1 MFPSFVF
8 IPVTI
13 SKVAIMTVAEI
24 RQLLE
29 KYKHQPLSPDELAQ
43 LQQAVAS
50 GAFEEEIKADILHTL
65 HAQSAPEVE
74 WPEAEKAALLQQV
87 LQTSPLQPV
96 RGPYA
101 RKRWTYA
108 AAAVLA
114 AGIITSVAFLMR
126 RPATK
131 APMAAA
137 VKSNPLAPGSNKA
150 MLILADNSTI
160 TLDSNNT
167 GALAVQG
174 NTQISNTNGAL
185 TYKGNGDNKQP
196 LYNTV
201 ATPRGGQYQLT
212 LADGSK
218 IWLNAASSIRFPAAF
233 TGNERLV
240 EITGEVYFEVA
251 QQADKP
257 FRVKV
262 TTPGMEEMSIT
273 VLGTSFNVMAYA
285 DEQAVR
291 TTLVDGAVKVARG
304 TQQSLLKPGYQASIE
319 PDGGT
324 FTTSTADV
332 EQALAWKEGKFRFRN
347 TNIRTIMRQL
357 ARWYD
362 IEVAYDG
369 NVSDIDLTGVISRRE
384 DADALLKALET
395 TQRIKFTVDGRT
407 ITAKPV
413 TPH

>member
-1 MFPSFVF
+1 
-8 IPVTI
+8 
-13 SKVAIMTVAEI
+13 MTVAEI
-24 RQLLE
+24 RQLLD
-29 KYKHQPLSPDELAQ
+29 KYKSQPLSPDELAQ
-43 LQQAVAS
+43 LQEAVAS

-65 HAQSAPEVE
+65 YTGSAPEAE
-74 WPEAEKAALLQQV
+74 WPAGEKEAVLQQV
-87 LQTSPLQPV
+87 LQATPLQPV
-96 RGPYA
+96 RNA
-101 RKRWTYA
+101 IRKRWMYA

-114 AGIITSVAFLMR
+114 AGIITSGVFLMR
-126 RPATK
+126 RPATP
-131 APMAAA
+131 APVAAT
-137 VKSNPLAPGSNKA
+137 VKPNPLAPGGNKA

-160 TLDSNNT
+160 TLDSSSN

-185 TYKGNGDNKQP
+185 TYKGNGNNKQP

-233 TGNERLV
+233 TGKERLV
-240 EITGEVYFEVA
+240 EVTGEVYFEVSQNA
-251 QQADKP
+251 HMP
-257 FRVKV
+257 FHVKV
-262 TTPGMEEMSIT
+262 NTPGMEEMTVT

-285 DEQAVR
+285 DEQAIR
-291 TTLVDGAVKVARG
+291 TTLVDGAVQVARG
-304 TQQSLLKPGYQASIE
+304 NQQSLLQPGYQAAISSN
-319 PDGGT
+319 GGT
-324 FTTSTADV
+324 FETSMADV

-384 DADALLKALET
+384 DAGALLKALET
-395 TQRIKFTVDGRT
+395 TQRVKFTVEGHT
-407 ITAKPV
+407 ITARPV

>member
-1 MFPSFVF
+1 
-8 IPVTI
+8 
-13 SKVAIMTVAEI
+13 MTVAEI

-50 GAFEEEIKADILHTL
+50 GSFEDEIKADILHTL
-65 HAQSAPEVE
+65 YARSAPEAE

-87 LQTSPLQPV
+87 FQATPLQPV
-96 RGPYA
+96 HRHSI
-101 RKRWTYA
+101 RKRWAYA

-114 AGIITSVAFLMR
+114 AGIITSGVFLMR
-126 RPATK
+126 RTETPAPVATT
-131 APMAAA
+131 
-137 VKSNPLAPGSNKA
+137 VQSNPLAPGGNKA

-160 TLDSNNT
+160 SLDSSSS

-240 EITGEVYFEVA
+240 EVTGEVYFEVT
-251 QQADKP
+251 QQANKP

-262 TTPGMEEMSIT
+262 KTPGMEEMTVT
-273 VLGTSFNVMAYA
+273 VLGTSFDVMAYA

-291 TTLVDGAVKVARG
+291 TTLVDGAVQVARG
-304 TQQSLLKPGYQASIE
+304 NQQSLLKPGYQASIA
-319 PDGGT
+319 PNGST
-324 FTTSTADV
+324 FETSVADV
-332 EQALAWKEGKFRFRN
+332 EQSLAWKEGKFRFRN

-384 DADALLKALET
+384 DAGALLKALET
-395 TQRIKFTVDGRT
+395 TQRVKFTVDGRT
-407 ITAKPV
+407 ITARPV
-413 TPH
+413 APH

>member
-1 MFPSFVF
+1 M
-8 IPVTI
+8 TI
-13 SKVAIMTVAEI
+13 AEI
-24 RQLLE
+24 RQLLD
-29 KYKHQPLSPDELAQ
+29 KYKYQPLSPDELAQ
-43 LQQAVAS
+43 LQEAVAS

-65 HAQSAPEVE
+65 YTRSAPEAE
-74 WPEAEKAALLQQV
+74 WAAAEKNAVLQQV
-87 LQTSPLQPV
+87 LQATPLRPV
-96 RGPYA
+96 RNTV
-101 RKRWTYA
+101 RRRWMYA
-108 AAAVLA
+108 AAAILA
-114 AGIITSVAFLMR
+114 AGIMTSGLLLMR
-126 RPATK
+126 RPA
-131 APMAAA
+131 APVPVAVT
-137 VKSNPLAPGSNKA
+137 VKSHPLAPGSNKA

-160 TLDSNNT
+160 TLDSSSN

-174 NTQISNTNGAL
+174 STQISNTNGAL

-233 TGNERLV
+233 TGKERLV
-240 EITGEVYFEVA
+240 EVTGEVYFEVSQNA
-251 QQADKP
+251 QMP

-262 TTPGMEEMSIT
+262 NTPGVEEMTVT

-285 DEQAVR
+285 DEQAIR
-291 TTLVDGAVKVARG
+291 TTLVDGAVQVARG
-304 TQQSLLKPGYQASIE
+304 GQQSLLKPGYQAAIS
-319 PDGGT
+319 PNGGT
-324 FTTSTADV
+324 FETSVADV
-332 EQALAWKEGKFRFRN
+332 EQTLAWKEGKFRFRN

-384 DADALLKALET
+384 DAGALLKALET
-395 TQRIKFTVDGRT
+395 TQRVKFTVEGRT
-407 ITAKPV
+407 ITARPV

>member
-1 MFPSFVF
+1 M
-8 IPVTI
+8 
-13 SKVAIMTVAEI
+13 SKVVIMTVAEI
-24 RQLLE
+24 RLLLE

-50 GAFEEEIKADILHTL
+50 DAFEDEIKADILHSLYTR
-65 HAQSAPEVE
+65 AAPEAE

-87 LQTSPLQPV
+87 LRAAPLQPV
-96 RGPYA
+96 RSRSI
-101 RKRWTYA
+101 RKPWMYA

-114 AGIITSVAFLMR
+114 AGIITSGIWLMR
-126 RPATK
+126 RPATPAPVATTIK
-131 APMAAA
+131 A
-137 VKSNPLAPGSNKA
+137 NPLAPGSNKA

-160 TLDSNNT
+160 TLDSSNN

-185 TYKGNGDNKQP
+185 TYKGNGDNQQP

-218 IWLNAASSIRFPAAF
+218 IWLNAASSIRFPATF

-240 EITGEVYFEVA
+240 EVTGEVYFEVN
-251 QQADKP
+251 QQANKP

-262 TTPGMEEMSIT
+262 KTPGMEEMTVT
-273 VLGTSFNVMAYA
+273 VLGTSFDVMAYA
-285 DEQAVR
+285 DEQAIR
-291 TTLVDGAVKVARG
+291 TTLVDGAVQVARG

-319 PDGGT
+319 PGGGT
-324 FTTSTADV
+324 FTTSPADID
-332 EQALAWKEGKFRFRN
+332 QALAWKEGKFRFRN
-347 TNIRTIMRQL
+347 TNLRTIMRQL

-362 IEVAYDG
+362 IEVVYDG

-384 DADALLKALET
+384 DASALLKALET

-407 ITAKPV
+407 ITARPV

>member
-1 MFPSFVF
+1 
-8 IPVTI
+8 
-13 SKVAIMTVAEI
+13 MTVAEI

-29 KYKHQPLSPDELAQ
+29 KYKYQPLSPDELAQ
-43 LQQAVAS
+43 LQEAVAS

-65 HAQSAPEVE
+65 YTQSAPEAE
-74 WPEAEKAALLQQV
+74 WAGADKAAVLQQV
-87 LQTSPLQPV
+87 LQAAPLRPV
-96 RGPYA
+96 RHSN
-101 RKRWTYA
+101 RKRRMYA

-114 AGIITSVAFLMR
+114 AGIITSGIYLMQ
-126 RPATK
+126 RPAKPVPVAVT
-131 APMAAA
+131 AP
-137 VKSNPLAPGSNKA
+137 SNPLAPGSNKA

-160 TLDSNNT
+160 TLDSSSN
-167 GALAVQG
+167 GALAMQG
-174 NTQISNTNGAL
+174 NTQISNTNGTL
-185 TYKGNGDNKQP
+185 TYKGSSNNKQP

-233 TGNERLV
+233 TGKERLV
-240 EITGEVYFEVA
+240 EITGEVYFEVSQNA
-251 QQADKP
+251 QMP

-262 TTPGMEEMSIT
+262 STPGVEEMTVT

-291 TTLVDGAVKVARG
+291 TTLVDGAVQVARG
-304 TQQSLLKPGYQASIE
+304 GRQSLLKPGYQAAIA
-319 PDGGT
+319 PNGGT
-324 FTTSTADV
+324 FETSVADV

-384 DADALLKALET
+384 DAGALLKALET
-395 TQRIKFTVDGRT
+395 TQRVKFTVDGRT
-407 ITAKPV
+407 ITARPV